1 LRGKPAVSVASHGG
15 FALHEHELQG
25 LTGIRLNITDTA
37 SEDEIW
43 LAARGKSRCDIF
55 LD

>member
-1 LRGKPAVSVASHGG
+1 MMIVCARMVVVLEM
-15 FALHEHELQG
+15 ALHNG
-25 LTGIRLNITDTA
+25 
-37 SEDEIW
+37 

>member
-1 LRGKPAVSVASHGG
+1 LPALC
-15 FALHEHELQG
+15 FWLLP
-25 LTGIRLNITDTA
+25 
-37 SEDEIW
+37 